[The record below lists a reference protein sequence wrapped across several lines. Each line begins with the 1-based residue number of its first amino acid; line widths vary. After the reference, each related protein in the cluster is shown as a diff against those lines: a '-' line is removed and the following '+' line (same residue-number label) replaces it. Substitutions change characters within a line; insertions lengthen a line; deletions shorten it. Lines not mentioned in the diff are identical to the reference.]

1 MNHEPLTPQL
11 VAQVGFA
18 ASAYADQYMIL
29 LGEDDRRY
37 RKLRDAG
44 LRLHTHADLY
54 AAAPHLQDA
63 LSSLVA
69 LFGDHDGR
77 EFHSARHAV
86 HRAKCKTV
94 PCDGYQLQLL

>member
-18 ASAYADQYMIL
+18 ASSYADQYMIL

-37 RKLRDAG
+37 QKLRDAG
-44 LRLHTHADLY
+44 LRLHSHADLY
-54 AAAPHLQDA
+54 AAAPHLHEA
-63 LSSLVA
+63 LSALVG
-69 LFGDHDGR
+69 LFDGHDGR

-86 HRAKCKTV
+86 HRAKSKTV

>member
-18 ASAYADQYMIL
+18 ASSYADQYIL
-29 LGEDDRRY
+29 LGQSNRRY
-37 RKLRDAG
+37 HTIREAG
-44 LRLHTHADLY
+44 LRLHAQADLY
-54 AAAPHLQDA
+54 AAAPQLQDA

-69 LFGDHDGR
+69 LFGDHEGR
-77 EFHSARHAV
+77 EFHTARHVV
-86 HRAKCKTV
+86 HRATFRSV